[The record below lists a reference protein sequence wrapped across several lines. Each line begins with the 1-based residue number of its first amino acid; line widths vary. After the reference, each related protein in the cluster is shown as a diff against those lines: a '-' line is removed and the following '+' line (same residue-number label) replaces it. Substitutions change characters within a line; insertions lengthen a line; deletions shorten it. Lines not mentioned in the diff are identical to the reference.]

1 MNDLIN
7 TNDHNMAPARDAA
20 LKDAKAALR
29 AIGKN
34 DNGSF
39 EGWIAYGKA
48 LNEARSL
55 FPADREFG
63 KWLVSQK
70 LDALPGVGEAPGIK
84 VNRNE
89 RAAAMWAAANPG
101 QVSAMQ
107 AKDSKVRTV
116 RGLHT
121 MWGKYVLNTAAAKAL
136 NEIED
141 DAEAQAVIETIA
153 AESSIPEAALSEAR
167 ETLIAKDVKA
177 AKRKEAQ
184 AEAAAEESDAVR
196 VNLHDPKGFSVV
208 LDALRTDPAYA
219 AALDEIDALRERLDA
234 MLSEAAAP
242 APKPSRRKAAK
253 AEPEAQPE
261 QQPVDDILA

>member
-1 MNDLIN
+1 MNDLAE
-7 TNDHNMAPARDAA
+7 TNDHNIAPARDAA
-20 LKDAKAALR
+20 IKDAKAALR

-70 LDALPGVGEAPGIK
+70 LDALPGVGDAPGTK

-89 RAAAMWAAANPG
+89 RAAAMWAAANPDH
-101 QVSAMQ
+101 VKKMQ
-107 AKDSKVRTV
+107 TKDSKVRTI
-116 RGLHT
+116 RGLHAL
-121 MWGKYVLNTAAAKAL
+121 WGKYVLTTAASRAL

-141 DAEAQAVIETIA
+141 DAEAQAVIETVA

-177 AKRKEAQ
+177 AKRKAQ
-184 AEAAAEESDAVR
+184 AEAAGEAAGDSEGVR

-208 LDALRTDPAYA
+208 LDALRGDPAYA
-219 AALDEIDALRERLDA
+219 PAQAEIDALRERLDA
-234 MLSEAAAP
+234 MLAEAVAP
-242 APKPSRRKAAK
+242 AAK
-253 AEPEAQPE
+253 ASKRKAPKADPVPEPQSEE
-261 QQPVDDILA
+261 DMLA